1 MNAASTSAA
10 TGALD
15 VGYRRLRSYL
25 AVMLMLAILWQAAIS
40 LFAIPPYLMPAPAA
54 AAKAFGEHADKIA
67 AAAQFTIACTL
78 AGMAI
83 STGLAVI
90 VATLFVAQPAAASAF
105 MPLALIVRTIPMIAV
120 APLIILIFG
129 RGAGA
134 SVGIVALL
142 TYFQIMLAAW
152 KGFQSP
158 STNTLEL
165 MRSYGASFWQTHLK
179 IRAPFAAPHIF
190 TGLRIA
196 AGAAILCAMFAEW
209 MSGAPGLGA
218 LILDSYAV
226 QKFDLMWA
234 SVLTSAFAA
243 YLFLTLT
250 MMLERMVLNWSR

>member
-1 MNAASTSAA
+1 MSETSASAAS
-10 TGALD
+10 GALD
-15 VGYRRLRSYL
+15 VGYRRLRSYF
-25 AVMLMLAILWQAAIS
+25 AVMVVLVLIWQAAIS
-40 LFAIPPYLMPAPAA
+40 LFAIPPYLMPTPAA
-54 AAKAFGEHADKIA
+54 AAASIGAHGAEIA

-83 STGLAVI
+83 SAVLAVM
-90 VATLFVAQPAAASAF
+90 VATLFVAQPFLATAL

-134 SVGIVALL
+134 SIGIVALL

-165 MRSYGASFWQTHLK
+165 MRVYGATFWQTQLK
-179 IRAPFAAPHIF
+179 VRAPFAAPHIF

-196 AGAAILCAMFAEW
+196 AGAAVLCAMFAEW

-234 SVLTSAFAA
+234 AVLISAFAA
-243 YLFLTLT
+243 YAFLTLT